1 VYIVLRV
8 DFLGCNRDSN
18 KEKKRKN
25 WPERGNQRAAVRY
38 EHGLFRKIF
47 IKYKVIDSCFYD

>member
-18 KEKKRKN
+18 KEKKKKTGQN
-25 WPERGNQRAAVRY
+25 EATNAQLLDMSMGY
-38 EHGLFRKIF
+38 LE
-47 IKYKVIDSCFYD
+47 KYL

>member
-18 KEKKRKN
+18 KEKRKEKTGRN
-25 WPERGNQRAAVRY
+25 EATNAQLLDMSMGY
-38 EHGLFRKIF
+38 LE
-47 IKYKVIDSCFYD
+47 KYL